1 MAKENFSLKWSSS
14 NSVKNFANFFDG
26 ISRNPWNLIMK
37 LGHLKDFS
45 SSKDVCISQD
55 KKVLLHKQAIFSTF
69 NNKMAADSLH
79 FIIYCFSVI
88 SNFHLI
94 TCFETIEY
102 WGQLWNKR
110 SYVKDL
116 TILHYHKT
124 IFASC
129 FVVCILLLANSNNSF
144 LRYVAFIISW
154 ERNKST

>member
-1 MAKENFSLKWSSS
+1 MSNKMVKENFSLKWSSS

-79 FIIYCFSVI
+79 FIIYCFN
-88 SNFHLI
+88 NFIWQVCNENLRNRKW
-94 TCFETIEY
+94 FS
-102 WGQLWNKR
+102 R
-110 SYVKDL
+110 SQDMGMRSKKL
-116 TILHYHKT
+116 KLSPLILHKHNVSKPTNVFGNLHYR
-124 IFASC
+124 
-129 FVVCILLLANSNNSF
+129 VAN
-144 LRYVAFIISW
+144 LKIA
-154 ERNKST
+154 